1 MGRQAV
7 SVVDILRNKSLSEYI
22 QGVYPDDNL
31 ELQPDGTWRCA
42 CPLHGGKNTSSFTV
56 FSDNRY
62 YCYSCQKSGDIFSYV
77 MNREGLLF
85 FQTLELLADKYSLD
99 LTKDEKYTQQ
109 KSVALLN
116 EKLCRTFE
124 GNLDKVY
131 DYLTKK
137 RGLTDNTIKLFRC
150 GFTKNNEYDKSGF
163 GALTIAM
170 HDMYGRLCGFGYRF
184 FDQKPKYI
192 NSKVNE
198 LFQKGSYLFNVNNA
212 MRMIPKQKCLYIVE
226 GHIDAMSIHQMGKP
240 CVAYCGITFT
250 KEHVKIIKQITER
263 IEGITIYLVPDNDGK
278 ADKFVE
284 RGRLLFAKHYPDAN
298 VKVVKI
304 Q

>member
-1 MGRQAV
+1 M

-42 CPLHGGKNTSSFTV
+42 CPLHGGSNPMAFAV
-56 FSDNRY
+56 FPDNRY
-62 YCYSCQKSGDIFSYV
+62 YCFSCCSSGDLITYV
-77 MNREGLLF
+77 MQRENLAF
-85 FQTLELLADKYSLD
+85 FQSIELLAEKYSID
-99 LTKDEKYTQQ
+99 LGKDEGYRKQKDIAVDNAKRNVKYET
-109 KSVALLN
+109 
-116 EKLCRTFE
+116 
-124 GNLDKVY
+124 NLSRVY
-131 DYLTKK
+131 EYLIKK
-137 RGLTDNTIKLFRC
+137 RGLTDETIKAFRLGSC
-150 GFTKNNEYDKSGF
+150 EIQGKL
-163 GALTIAM
+163 ALTIP
-170 HDMYGRLCGFGYRF
+170 MYNECGTLVAFGYRF
-184 FDQKPKYI
+184 FDTQPKYK
-192 NSKVNE
+192 NSKNNE

-263 IEGITIYLVPDNDGK
+263 IEGVTIYLVPDNDGK